1 MKVYYVRIYIDKK
14 EVEIVNVKYIIIMIK
29 ISHISFAYM
38 GYFKVHLTLK
48 NLNNKYGYIKR
59 NLYTNLKK

>member
-38 GYFKVHLTLK
+38 GYFKVPLTLK